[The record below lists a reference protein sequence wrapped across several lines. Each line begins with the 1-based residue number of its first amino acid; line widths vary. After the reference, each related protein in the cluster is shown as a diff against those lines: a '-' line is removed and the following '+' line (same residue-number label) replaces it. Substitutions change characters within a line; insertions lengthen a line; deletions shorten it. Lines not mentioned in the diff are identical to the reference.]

1 MGTWQEDTH
10 PLGSRE
16 PTPLGVQGRPVTI
29 SQNKPNLSHYKA
41 LSARRL
47 FVQRPHIV
55 PIFGTRQRFINCRGT
70 ESHQCHHGYVRVLG
84 HTQIYSQLAV
94 DKVQW
99 NTNTKLRKRKNTLTN
114 ERNTKNFLKVRR
126 LRNDSVFISGP
137 VKLLP
142 RRERIQRT
150 YDNK

>member
-1 MGTWQEDTH
+1 MGTWQEDIQH

-16 PTPLGVQGRPVTI
+16 PMPLGVQGRPVTI

-41 LSARRL
+41 LCARRL

-55 PIFGTRQRFINCRGT
+55 PIFGTSALKLQRYWIPPGPSRLCMDSRQHADI
-70 ESHQCHHGYVRVLG
+70 Q
-84 HTQIYSQLAV
+84 QLAV

-99 NTNTKLRKRKNTLTN
+99 NKNTKPRKRKNTLTN

-137 VKLLP
+137 VKLLS

-150 YDNK
+150 SDNK